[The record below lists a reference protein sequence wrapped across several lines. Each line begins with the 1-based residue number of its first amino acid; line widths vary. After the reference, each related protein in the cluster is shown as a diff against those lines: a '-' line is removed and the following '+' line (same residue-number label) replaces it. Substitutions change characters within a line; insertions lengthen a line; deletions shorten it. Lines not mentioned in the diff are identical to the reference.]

1 MELSIRAGRNEVT
14 VTGRGSLYFTLG
26 RLDFYIT
33 RDSDWGS
40 MAPTMLHRWESGKG
54 EFDWL
59 LFGCVAVCG
68 QWASRTNQARAT
80 DLAGDPG
87 L

>member
-1 MELSIRAGRNEVT
+1 MELSIRAGRNEVA
-14 VTGRGSLYFTLG
+14 VTGGGGLYVTLG

-33 RDSDWGS
+33 RDSGWEG

-59 LFGCVAVCG
+59 LFGCIAVCG
-68 QWASRTNQARAT
+68 QWESRTSKAPAK
-80 DLAGDPG
+80 DLVEGSS